1 MSATHPDT
9 NLAVRHTQLP
19 ASSFASRHNQL
30 TPFLIAM
37 VITAVTAAIALAF
50 TGLPY

>member
-1 MSATHPDT
+1 MSATNPDS
-9 NLAVRHTQLP
+9 NFAVRH
-19 ASSFASRHNQL
+19 SQL
-30 TPFLIAM
+30 TPFLVAT